1 MLTAEGVS
9 ELICLTCPQHEEAD
23 TRILCMQHIQSVI
36 KAVQELSSKQLTLTL
51 PSWVYTIASECPVW
65 KNYGFRNLSL
75 LRIQIYQHQCF
86 FHDTRLQTCCHP
98 STRGPK
104 VDITSVVLAAYT
116 ITGCDT
122 VSYPF
127 CIGKKRTL
135 KCALENRDV
144 LETITKYG
152 EPDGCLQ
159 PMQDVLQS
167 VRRFYFALYGRH
179 DYSGTLLC
187 TGTFHYQER
196 RSSFIAVHRG
206 CIHASPSES
215 ITSAGDIQTSHS
227 TWPIAPKC
235 SGIWMISPRWL
246 PTRKKNNKTSKTL
259 NWKTYC
265 KCKNGKC
272 GDKCPCH
279 CAGPECNIGC
289 LCSGDPLKYNRFT
302 IEWRA
307 FLCLNVSHRLV

>member
-23 TRILCMQHIQSVI
+23 TRIFVHAAYSVSNQGCARVVI
-36 KAVQELSSKQLTLTL
+36 KAIDTDIAVLGVYHSQRMPGLKELWIQKSVTAQNPDIPTSVFLPWHQITDVLSSKY
-51 PSWVYTIASECPVW
+51 PE
-65 KNYGFRNLSL
+65 
-75 LRIQIYQHQCF
+75 
-86 FHDTRLQTCCHP
+86 
-98 STRGPK
+98 

-116 ITGCDT
+116 IIGCDT

-127 CIGKKRTL
+127 RIGKKQTL
-135 KCALENRDV
+135 KCALENRAV

-159 PMQDVLQS
+159 PMQEVLQS
-167 VRRFYFALYGRH
+167 IRRFYFALYGRH
-179 DYSGTLLC
+179 DYSWTLLC

-206 CIHASPSES
+206 CLHTSRSES
-215 ITSAGDIQTSHS
+215 FTSAGDIQTSHS

-259 NWKTYC
+259 HWKTYC

-289 LCSGDPLKYNRFT
+289 LCSGDPLKCNRFT
-302 IEWRA
+302 IEWHA